1 MYGSGETELKNAM
14 KYILNKDE
22 ASKDLLQFSEN
33 DLITVIPFN
42 SHNYEILKSKS
53 GTDTVDLIHTIEG
66 ITPGGGTNI
75 YDCAIEALNQV
86 DSATNDY
93 TKTVILMT
101 DGESNTGSYQTL
113 AKKYKSHKN
122 IPIYSIMFGNSNDEQ
137 LNEIARLTNA
147 KVFDGKTSLIRAFKE
162 VRSYN

>member
-1 MYGSGETELKNAM
+1 MNKALAIYIDELRKPSSVAFCLDYSGSMYGSGEEELKNAM

-75 YDCAIEALNQV
+75 YAQRGPDRHRLFTADDHRPAQREPCAG
-86 DSATNDY
+86 D
-93 TKTVILMT
+93 
-101 DGESNTGSYQTL
+101 
-113 AKKYKSHKN
+113 
-122 IPIYSIMFGNSNDEQ
+122 Q
-137 LNEIARLTNA
+137 LHHPKPE
-147 KVFDGKTSLIRAFKE
+147 DHG
-162 VRSYN
+162 